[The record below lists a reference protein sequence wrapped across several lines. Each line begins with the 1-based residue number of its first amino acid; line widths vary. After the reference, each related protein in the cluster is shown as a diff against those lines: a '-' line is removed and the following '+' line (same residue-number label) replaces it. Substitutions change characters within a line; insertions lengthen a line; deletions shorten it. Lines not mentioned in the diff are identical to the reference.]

1 MVAFLGPE
9 WDSYEAIM
17 AISLALMDK
26 CDALLIIGESPGV
39 NRERGL
45 VESKG
50 LPVYY
55 DLSEI
60 SAPAS
65 AADAG

>member
-1 MVAFLGPE
+1 
-9 WDSYEAIM
+9 M

-39 NRERGL
+39 NREREL

-60 SAPAS
+60 PAPAS
-65 AADAG
+65 AADAT